1 MFVMKH
7 NKKKYEL
14 IYVESSRL
22 SCTSQKEKDDE
33 IKLWRETNDRMYWVH
48 KLSGSDKDEFK
59 IIEMQVAEQI
69 IRLNVLIRDMENIH
83 HYYHLYEVKIS
94 VQ

>member
-1 MFVMKH
+1 
-7 NKKKYEL
+7 
-14 IYVESSRL
+14 
-22 SCTSQKEKDDE
+22 
-33 IKLWRETNDRMYWVH
+33 MYWVH